1 VEQTDEALVAA
12 LRHGDER
19 ALSTLIERYA
29 PSVYRFGVK
38 ICGNPEDAKDVVQE
52 TLLAAARGLRD
63 FRGASSLSTWL
74 YKVARTFCIKKR
86 RRSRHAPT
94 ETVSLDHPS
103 QSVDI
108 ASSDVPADEALVR
121 NELGSALDAAIAS
134 LDPIHREV
142 LVLRDVEG
150 LTALEVSEVLGV
162 SVEAVK
168 SRLHRA
174 RAEVRNKLAP
184 VLQRELPPVPP
195 PSGACPDV
203 AVLFSQY
210 LEGEIGP
217 AECQAMQQHVE
228 TCASCNTAC
237 ESLRRTVAL
246 CRPTSQG
253 KLPKEVQ
260 VRLRRALEAVVHGRA
275 IGAAN

>member
-12 LRHGDER
+12 LRHGDEK
-19 ALSTLIERYA
+19 ALSTLLERHA
-29 PSVYRFGVK
+29 PSVYRFGIK
-38 ICGNPEDAKDVVQE
+38 LCGSTEDAKDVLQD

-63 FRGASSLSTWL
+63 FRGSSSLSTWL
-74 YKVARTFCIKKR
+74 YTVARSFCIKKR
-86 RRSRHAPT
+86 RASKHAPS
-94 ETVSLDHPS
+94 ETVSLDQPS

-108 ASSDVPADEALVR
+108 ASSDVPADEALGR
-121 NELGSALDAAIAS
+121 NELGAALDETIAS
-134 LDPIHREV
+134 LDPIYREV

-150 LTALEVSEVLGV
+150 LTASEVSEVVGA

-174 RAEVRNKLAP
+174 RAEVRKKLAP
-184 VLQRELPPVPP
+184 LLQRDLPPVPP
-195 PSGACPDV
+195 PRSACPDV

-217 AECQAMQQHVE
+217 AECQAMQQHVA
-228 TCASCNTAC
+228 TCTSCNTAC

-253 KLPKEVQ
+253 RLPEEVRAR
-260 VRLRRALEAVVHGRA
+260 VRAALKAVIHGRA
-275 IGAAN
+275 IGAAS